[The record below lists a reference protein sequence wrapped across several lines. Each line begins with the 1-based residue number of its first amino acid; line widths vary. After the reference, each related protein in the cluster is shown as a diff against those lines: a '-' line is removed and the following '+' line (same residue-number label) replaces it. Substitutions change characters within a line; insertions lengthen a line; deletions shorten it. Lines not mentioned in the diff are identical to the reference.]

1 MNRYRSPWL
10 LIALCLIA
18 LSASCTR
25 NGMPKKQ
32 STSRS
37 KVDHLIIK
45 EVFYS
50 GHYWR
55 REFKGYN
62 FPARNQMVSDDQYII
77 IYNPTNEVKYL
88 DGLALCIHAI
98 DPTIS
103 ITFAPGDN
111 FVNRYYGI
119 SSISYFPG
127 SGHDHPIQPK
137 QSITIAQYAID
148 YKEDF
153 IRSIRE
159 AAKEEGEAEPDLT
172 EYKGLDAL
180 LDLSK
185 ADFEWSNI
193 KYGGATKNNPNV
205 PDLEPILVEPD
216 TKGRQTPYFELKY
229 LQQANGIA
237 LVRLPW
243 SLEDFKN
250 NYQETKQKKGYRHYI
265 NVTSSAFADFYAIE
279 IPFANVIDCMTV
291 CPKRRF
297 QMRPSKL
304 DKGYNAVTDVPFS
317 ELRHSDYPKFSGLAL
332 TRKWDGRKF
341 VDDDNSTTDF
351 EVKAAS
357 LSRKD
362 ANGNTIK

>member
-1 MNRYRSPWL
+1 M
-10 LIALCLIA
+10 
-18 LSASCTR
+18 
-25 NGMPKKQ
+25 
-32 STSRS
+32 
-37 KVDHLIIK
+37 
-45 EVFYS
+45 
-50 GHYWR
+50 
-55 REFKGYN
+55 
-62 FPARNQMVSDDQYII
+62 
-77 IYNPTNEVKYL
+77 
-88 DGLALCIHAI
+88 
-98 DPTIS
+98 
-103 ITFAPGDN
+103 
-111 FVNRYYGI
+111 
-119 SSISYFPG
+119 
-127 SGHDHPIQPK
+127 
-137 QSITIAQYAID
+137 
-148 YKEDF
+148 
-153 IRSIRE
+153 
-159 AAKEEGEAEPDLT
+159 
-172 EYKGLDAL
+172 
-180 LDLSK
+180 
-185 ADFEWSNI
+185 
-193 KYGGATKNNPNV
+193 

-216 TKGRQTPYFELKY
+216 AKGRMTPYFELRY